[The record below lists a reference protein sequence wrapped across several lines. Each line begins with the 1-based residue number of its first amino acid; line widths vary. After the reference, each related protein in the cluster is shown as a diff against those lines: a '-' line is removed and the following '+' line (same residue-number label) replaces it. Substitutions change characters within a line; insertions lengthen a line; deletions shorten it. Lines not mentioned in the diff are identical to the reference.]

1 MSFLG
6 IEELN
11 LQEFD
16 DKGLSWW
23 FIERN
28 ILLLKTLLELFKD
41 MTIFT
46 CVIKLSSKLLMRI
59 IAVVYSFLGLG
70 LWLWLGMDLYVTV
83 LIGFGVSAWRWF
95 NLMPIRGRLVYTGTI
110 LIFFITNRTLFFLTN
125 AFFFK
130 LSSDVSIYLCFLISE
145 T

>member
-1 MSFLG
+1 VSFLG

-59 IAVVYSFLGLG
+59 IAVVYSFLG

>member
-59 IAVVYSFLGLG
+59 IAVVYSFLGL
-70 LWLWLGMDLYVTV
+70 WLWLGMDLYVTV

-95 NLMPIRGRLVYTGTI
+95 NLMPIGGRLVHTGTI

-130 LSSDVSIYLCFLISE
+130 LSSDVSIYLWFLISE

>member
-59 IAVVYSFLGLG
+59 IAVVYSFLG